1 MVGKIII
8 TGNSIEEI
16 EEQLATIKG
25 LAVAGCKCGCGGSS
39 ITECEMAVAIAEM
52 VCDGVIEIEEE
63 EVEVSLEDY
72 STQDLIDHLL
82 GKRDEVL
89 AELWSNE
96 EIYEEIANRL

>member
-25 LAVAGCKCGCGGSS
+25 LAAAGCKCGCGGSS
-39 ITECEMAVAIAEM
+39 VAELEMAVSVAKT
-52 VCDGVIEIEEE
+52 VCDCEVEEE
-63 EVEVSLEDY
+63 EVEVSLDDY
-72 STQDLIDHLL
+72 STKDLINHLL

-89 AELWSNE
+89 EELWEDE
-96 EIYEEIANRL
+96 EIYREIANRL

>member
-25 LAVAGCKCGCGGSS
+25 LAAAGCKCGCGGSS
-39 ITECEMAVAIAEM
+39 VAECEMAVAVAEM
-52 VCDGVIEIEEE
+52 VCDCDIEVEE

-72 STQDLIDHLL
+72 STQDLINHLL

-89 AELWSNE
+89 AELWDDE
-96 EIYEEIANRL
+96 EIYEEIANRI

>member
-25 LAVAGCKCGCGGSS
+25 LAAAGCKCGCGGSS
-39 ITECEMAVAIAEM
+39 VAELEMAVAVAEV
-52 VCDGVIEIEEE
+52 VCGCDIEVEEE
-63 EVEVSLEDY
+63 EVEVSLDDY
-72 STQDLIDHLL
+72 STQDLINHLL

-89 AELWSNE
+89 AELWDDE

>member
-25 LAVAGCKCGCGGSS
+25 LAAAGCKCGCGGSS
-39 ITECEMAVAIAEM
+39 VAEVEMAVAVAEM
-52 VCDGVIEIEEE
+52 LREGVIEVEEE

-89 AELWSNE
+89 AELWDNE

>member
-25 LAVAGCKCGCGGSS
+25 LTEAGYKCGCGGSS
-39 ITECEMAVAIAEM
+39 VAEM
-52 VCDGVIEIEEE
+52 EKAVSVAKTVCDCEVEEE
-63 EVEVSLEDY
+63 EVEVSLDDY
-72 STQDLIDHLL
+72 STKDLINHLL

-89 AELWSNE
+89 EELWEDE
-96 EIYEEIANRL
+96 EIYKEIANRL

>member
-25 LAVAGCKCGCGGSS
+25 LAAAGCKCGCGGSS
-39 ITECEMAVAIAEM
+39 VAEVEMAVAVAEM
-52 VCDGVIEIEEE
+52 VCGCDIEVEE

-89 AELWSNE
+89 AELWEDS
-96 EIYEEIANRL
+96 EIYEEIANRI

>member
-25 LAVAGCKCGCGGSS
+25 LAAAGCKCGCGGSS
-39 ITECEMAVAIAEM
+39 IAELEKAVSIAKT
-52 VCDGVIEIEEE
+52 VCDCEVEEE
-63 EVEVSLEDY
+63 EVEVSLDDY
-72 STQDLIDHLL
+72 STKDLINHLL

-89 AELWSNE
+89 EELWEDE
-96 EIYEEIANRL
+96 EIYKEIANRL

>member
-25 LAVAGCKCGCGGSS
+25 LAAAGCKCGCGGSS
-39 ITECEMAVAIAEM
+39 VAECEMAVAVAEM
-52 VCDGVIEIEEE
+52 VCGCDIEVEE

-72 STQDLIDHLL
+72 STQDLINHLL

-89 AELWSNE
+89 AELWDDE
-96 EIYEEIANRL
+96 EIYEEIANRI